1 MMLKNRLKILMI
13 EHNIK
18 QEEFAKVREVSRNTV
33 SNWVTGKSNPTLEEA
48 FEIAEYFGVSIT
60 DIWKKDHLNGT

>member
-1 MMLKNRLKILMI
+1 MLKNRLKILMI

-60 DIWKKDHLNGT
+60 DIWHKVQLNGT